1 MNKPIA
7 TKTALILMLSVL
19 VLSCG
24 SPKQDSPAKPEAF
37 AAAQVKVMK
46 VTRQRIS
53 EKLSFTGSLEAW
65 RKQTITPDI
74 GGKVAQIYVRE
85 GDRVS
90 AGQLLA
96 EMDTETMRL
105 QLKQAEAGA
114 AVAEAAFNDAKK
126 DKERVE
132 RLLKEKAISE
142 QQAEKVNLAF
152 EAAMAQN
159 AQAESALNMAR
170 YALSVSIMKAPFG
183 GVIASKN
190 AEVGDVINPMM
201 GGFSPSGGGGVL
213 TLMDFSRVKI
223 VIEVTPGDIVRIQ
236 KGQKAILRTPSLP
249 GRDFEGT
256 IQTVNMTADEAT
268 RKFRVEIA
276 ADNPDLALRPG
287 TFGTIIIEIRT
298 RENALAIPQS
308 AVLENKY
315 VFVASGNKALRKEIT
330 LGLQNTNLV
339 EVVSGVQEGDLVIVE
354 GNFGLEDGNEVQVTE
369 EVKQ

>member
-1 MNKPIA
+1 MNRSIA
-7 TKTALILMLSVL
+7 TKLSLVLILSIL

-46 VTRQRIS
+46 VTRQRIT

-74 GGKVAQIYVRE
+74 GGKVAKIYVKE
-85 GDRVS
+85 GDLVA

-96 EMDTETMRL
+96 EMDTETLRL

-114 AVAEAAFNDAKK
+114 AVAEAALNDAKK
-126 DKERVE
+126 DRERVE

-142 QQAEKVNLAF
+142 QQSEKVNLAF
-152 EAAMAQN
+152 EGAMAQS
-159 AQAESALNMAR
+159 AQAQSALNMAR

-201 GGFSPSGGGGVL
+201 GGFSSGGGGVL

-223 VIEVTPGDIVRIQ
+223 VIEVTPNDIVRIH
-236 KGQKAILRTPSLP
+236 KGQKAILQTPALP

-256 IQTVNMTADEAT
+256 IQAVNMVADETT
-268 RKFRVEIA
+268 RKFKVEIA
-276 ADNPDLALRPG
+276 ADNPDLVLRPG
-287 TFGTIIIEIRT
+287 TFGNIIIEIST
-298 RENALAIPQS
+298 RENALAIPQN
-308 AVLENKY
+308 AILENKY
-315 VFVASGNKALRKEIT
+315 VFVASGNKALRREIT
-330 LGLQNTNLV
+330 LGLQNTHLV

-354 GNFGLEDGNEVQVTE
+354 GNFGLEDGSEIQVTE